1 MERSAIRTGGGA
13 LHTPQRRLRPPAT
26 PRRGSAREGSRA
38 SIIRTLSLLLFAW
51 APTLHAQ
58 ARPHDVLILGA
69 RVLDG
74 AGNPWVRQDVAVRA
88 DRISFVGH
96 ASSRGVRAR
105 DTVRADGLYLS
116 PGFIDA
122 HSHAELDA
130 DHGRD
135 GLAFLYQGITTAII
149 GVDGGGTN
157 AVARAFAEYQR
168 KGIGVNAAVFV
179 GHGAARQRVMGPVDR
194 PPNPDEMARMQA
206 YVRQG
211 MREGALG
218 LSTGLFYAPGTY
230 ARTDEVIA
238 LNRVAAEFG
247 GVYDTHDRD
256 LGAVY
261 GGIGFEASMREA
273 IEIGEKGGTPVIF
286 SHLSPQGIHNYGR
299 ASVAIRLI
307 DEARAR
313 GVNVMAAHH
322 PYTATQS
329 NLRSYTVPDWAFVG
343 GHARMLER
351 FRDSSVVARIDD
363 ESTKMIAFRG
373 GPQKI
378 LIVDARPDLNGKTVD
393 DMASRLGLTPAAAVR
408 KILEGGN
415 AAVMNLDLY
424 DIENIRLLAGQEW
437 MMTCT
442 DGRSPPPGVEV
453 THPRPYGAFTRKLRM
468 FVREESIVSLPFAI
482 RGMTSLAAS
491 FLGLGERGLVREG
504 FYADLALFDLDQ
516 LDDPATIEQ
525 PRRYARGMRHVL
537 VNGRFAIRDGK
548 TTGVLAGRGIRRGGA

>member
-1 MERSAIRTGGGA
+1 
-13 LHTPQRRLRPPAT
+13 
-26 PRRGSAREGSRA
+26 
-38 SIIRTLSLLLFAW
+38 LLAW
-51 APTLHAQ
+51 APSLPAQ
-58 ARPHDVLILGA
+58 PRPHDVLILGA

-74 AGNPWVRQDVAVRA
+74 AGNPWLRQDVAVRG

-96 ASSRGVRAR
+96 AASSGVRAR

-130 DHGRD
+130 DYGRD
-135 GLAFLYQGITTAII
+135 ALPFLYQGITTVVI

-157 AVARAFAEYQR
+157 EVAKAFAEYR
-168 KGIGVNAAVFV
+168 RRGIGVNAAVFV
-179 GHGAARQRVMGPVDR
+179 GHGAARQQVMGPVDR
-194 PPNPDEMARMQA
+194 VPTADEMARMQA

-218 LSTGLFYAPGTY
+218 LSTGLFYSPGTY
-230 ARTDEVIA
+230 AKTAEVIA

-286 SHLSPQGIHNYGR
+286 SHLSPQGQHNYGR
-299 ASVAIRLI
+299 ADVAIRLI
-307 DEARAR
+307 EEARAR
-313 GVNVMAAHH
+313 GVNVMAAQH

-329 NLRSYTVPDWAFVG
+329 NLRSYTIPDWAFVG
-343 GHARMLER
+343 GHAKMLER
-351 FRDSSVVARIDD
+351 FRDPAIVARLDD
-363 ESTKMIAFRG
+363 ESARMIAFRG
-373 GPQKI
+373 GPEKI
-378 LIVDARPDLNGKTVD
+378 LIVDARPDINGKTVAD
-393 DMASRLGLTPAAAVR
+393 IAARLGVTPAQAVR
-408 KILEGGN
+408 RVLEGGN

-424 DIENIRLLAGQEW
+424 DLGNIRLLAKQEW

-442 DGRSPPPGVEV
+442 DGRSPPPGAEV

-468 FVREESIVSLPFAI
+468 LVREESVISLPFAV

-504 FYADLALFDLDQ
+504 YYADLVVFDFDRLN
-516 LDDPATIEQ
+516 DPATIEE
-525 PRRYARGMRHVL
+525 PRRFAEGVRWVM
-537 VNGRFAIRDGK
+537 VNGRWAIREGRA
-548 TTGVLAGRGIRRGGA
+548 TGILGGIGI